1 MNPANCTATAHVTI
15 RTVMVVISVKI
26 SVPIVSLITN
36 RWEREIRC
44 LANTKK
50 AVAIVMMPRPPMNI
64 ITKIV
69 NWPGRLQKVEVSTVT
84 SPVTVAAEV
93 AVNNASIKG
102 VKSSEVVENGISKRM
117 VPIIIN
123 PKNMYNNIRGEA
135 KILGCDLLLVLEIRT
150 V

>member
-1 MNPANCTATAHVTI
+1 MN
-15 RTVMVVISVKI
+15 ISVKI
-26 SVPIVSLITN
+26 IACPVGDQ
-36 RWEREIRC
+36 W
-44 LANTKK
+44 
-50 AVAIVMMPRPPMNI
+50 
-64 ITKIV
+64 
-69 NWPGRLQKVEVSTVT
+69 VEVVTVVN
-84 SPVTVAAEV
+84 PVTVAAEV